1 MPVQLTMLC
10 AWSGM
15 QGEGKQAKGKDD
27 EMGERKLT
35 RRVFLQQVGM
45 FSAAAVATQ
54 LIPAGGMARKA
65 FAGIPDIRFGYLLS
79 DHHAP
84 FLVLARNW
92 ELFQQRYN
100 IYMKPVVEE
109 KLYDF
114 VYDGATVA
122 RIQLIPAKLGNDI
135 EKIAAQGDI
144 DVAIIGT
151 RGIMLCIDS
160 GVGTRLV
167 SPLQTAGCLFVVR
180 KDLPMAGWGDFVRA
194 TKGAGKGFR
203 IGMPSASNVAAIIF
217 KSALESEGISYT
229 EDATQK
235 KADVL
240 FVSMKGHGNIVAC
253 LTNDIADGII
263 GAEPFCSLT
272 INKGAG
278 KFIINLQDAPPN
290 NKWRGHTCCSVMGM
304 DDFMTRDRELA
315 VQLMELI
322 VLGVEV
328 TNADKTMCA
337 KTCASWLGVEEA
349 VEQSALQNLNF
360 TTVPSSQWVE
370 SVHVYAETI
379 DELKMF
385 KGKLAGKRNKELD
398 DLVFDF
404 RSLDEAKKRLA
415 QKKYIA

>member
-1 MPVQLTMLC
+1 M
-10 AWSGM
+10 
-15 QGEGKQAKGKDD
+15 
-27 EMGERKLT
+27 T
-35 RRVFLQQVGM
+35 RRVFLQQMGI
-45 FSAAAVATQ
+45 FSAAAAATQ
-54 LIPAGGMARKA
+54 LFPAGSTVRKA
-65 FAGIPDIRFGYLLS
+65 FAGIPNIRFGYLLS

-92 ELFQQRYN
+92 ELFQQKYN
-100 IYMKPVVEE
+100 IYMKPVVED

-122 RIQLIPAKLGNDI
+122 RVQLIPAKLGQDI

-151 RGIMLCIDS
+151 RGIMLCIDR

-167 SPLQTAGCLFVVR
+167 SPLQTAGCLFVVN
-180 KDLPMAGWGDFVRA
+180 KDLPMAGWGDFVRE
-194 TKGAGKGFR
+194 TKGTGRAFR

-217 KSALESEGISYT
+217 KSALEYEGISYT

-253 LTNDIADGII
+253 LTNNIADGII
-263 GAEPFCSLT
+263 GAEPFCSLA

-278 KFIINLQDAPPN
+278 KFILNLQDAPPN
-290 NKWRGHTCCSVMGM
+290 NKWLGHTCCSVMGM
-304 DDFMTRDRELA
+304 DDFMTRDHELS

-322 VLGVEV
+322 VLGVEA

-337 KTCASWLGVEEA
+337 KACASWLGVEEA
-349 VEQSALQNLNF
+349 VEQSALKNLNF
-360 TTVPSSQWVE
+360 TTTPSSQWVE
-370 SVHVYAETI
+370 SVHIYAETI
-379 DELKMF
+379 DGLKMF
-385 KGKLAGKRNKELD
+385 TGKLAGKRNKEVD

-404 RSLDEAKKRLA
+404 RTLNEAKKRLA